1 MSFIVGIVIGFFIG
15 VILTSILL
23 ANKNLERYKEI
34 SNQVSTE
41 VKGTREII
49 KQDYQTKLAEYEEG
63 EDNQC

>member
-1 MSFIVGIVIGFFIG
+1 MSFIVGIIVGFFIG

-34 SNQVSTE
+34 SNKVSTE

-63 EDNQC
+63 ENNKC

>member
-1 MSFIVGIVIGFFIG
+1 MSFIVGIIVGFFIG

-34 SNQVSTE
+34 SNKVSTE
-41 VKGTREII
+41 VKGTREMI
-49 KQDYQTKLAEYEEG
+49 KQDYQTKLAEYEKG